1 MKRKP
6 FSMVVFERFW
16 KYIQYSPHL
25 CFDGSLW
32 GFASSARY
40 YQHFSSFIIARISS
54 SVCQQCRHNIME
66 EYSVETVASRFN
78 HGPSI
83 NKAFKIAVLIRV

>member
-32 GFASSARY
+32 VFASSARY
-40 YQHFSSFIIARISS
+40 HQHFFFIIARISS
-54 SVCQQCRHNIME
+54 SVCQQCRQNVME
-66 EYSVETVASRFN
+66 KYSVETVASRLN
-78 HGPSI
+78 HSPSI
-83 NKAFKIAVLIRV
+83 NKALKISVVIKV

>member
-1 MKRKP
+1 
-6 FSMVVFERFW
+6 MVVFERFW

-32 GFASSARY
+32 VFASSARY
-40 YQHFSSFIIARISS
+40 YHHFSSFITARISS
-54 SVCQQCRHNIME
+54 SVCQQCRQNIMDKK
-66 EYSVETVASRFN
+66 YSVETVASRFN

-83 NKAFKIAVLIRV
+83 NKAFKISVLIRF